1 MANVSVRLQDD
12 VVEQLDDEADE
23 SGLSRAEYIRSLIQR
38 RSESEKLRSELAELR
53 DDYDELQREH
63 ERALEEIQAE
73 HEEELN
79 ALEEQYE
86 ARLNNLERQLKAA
99 NQKNERIN
107 ELVRVHDRE
116 QTLAERK
123 ASAGLLTRAKWW
135 FVGDAAARNGEG

>member
-12 VVEQLDDEADE
+12 VVEQLDDEASDH
-23 SGLSRAEYIRSLIQR
+23 GLSRAEYIRSLIQCR
-38 RSESEKLRSELAELR
+38 TESKELRSELDEIR
-53 DDYDELQREH
+53 DDYDELQ
-63 ERALEEIQAE
+63 AE
-73 HEEELN
+73 HEKELN

-99 NQKNERIN
+99 NQKNERID

-123 ASAGLLTRAKWW
+123 ASAGVLTRAKWW
-135 FVGDAAARNGEG
+135 LVGDKNVRDGQ